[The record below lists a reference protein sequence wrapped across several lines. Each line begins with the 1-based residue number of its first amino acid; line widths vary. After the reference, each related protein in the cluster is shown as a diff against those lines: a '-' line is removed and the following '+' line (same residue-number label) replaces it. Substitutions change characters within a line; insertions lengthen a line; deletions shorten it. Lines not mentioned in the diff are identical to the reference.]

1 MRVERELRA
10 RLATMEPGEQLP
22 PVADLAA
29 EFGTGHGTVA
39 RVLRA
44 LADEGLVTI
53 VPRYGAFKA
62 VPGGQPEP
70 GEQE

>member
-1 MRVERELRA
+1 
-10 RLATMEPGEQLP
+10 MEPGEQLP

-53 VPRYGAFKA
+53 VPRYGAFKP
-62 VPGGQPEP
+62 VPGGQSEQGEP
-70 GEQE
+70 